1 MTQASTSVV
10 EQKIHAFL
18 VDKFPLAR
26 KAGVDTNTP
35 LLENGILDS
44 LGILDIVSYIEGEFD
59 ITFGDD
65 ELVPENF
72 QSLAALSAFVV
83 EKGLSRQ

>member
-1 MTQASTSVV
+1 MAQASANVV
-10 EQKIHAFL
+10 EQKIQAFL

-26 KAGVDTNTP
+26 KAGVSTNTP

-44 LGILDIVSYIEGEFD
+44 LGILDIVGYLEGEFN
-59 ITFGDD
+59 ITFHDD

-72 QSLAALSAFVV
+72 QSLAAISAFVV
-83 EKGLSRQ
+83 EKGHSRQ

>member
-1 MTQASTSVV
+1 MEQASSIVV

-26 KAGVDTNTP
+26 KAGINTNTP

-44 LGILDIVSYIEGEFD
+44 LGILDIVSYLEGEFD
-59 ITFGDD
+59 ITFCDD

-72 QSLAALSAFVV
+72 QSLAALSAFVL
-83 EKGLSRQ
+83 EKGHSRK